1 MNTLC
6 HESCPPAEALMREV
20 LRDGRAFEDE
30 YPLVFAPG
38 APGRVLTVE
47 DPDGLVLSA
56 CATLERRLLGP
67 LGARRAGLIGSVVTR
82 PERRGE
88 GHGAQILAAAE
99 ARFAASGCLLALL
112 WADDP
117 AFYTRR
123 GYVPVGAEL
132 DWPLERRSVAA
143 LPEPRGVRPASER
156 DCGRIHELYQAHL
169 ARVDRSLE
177 ETRALLRVPG
187 LETLVLERDGQVV
200 AYAARGRG
208 EDLGNAVHEWGG
220 GTLDVLALA
229 RAHVEAS
236 AGELVVL
243 MASPTAR
250 ELARYLEIVGIPG
263 RIGYLGMGKLV
274 SLERAAALIAGAA
287 EGEAAEC
294 SVRDGRVH
302 LRGPRGSALLD
313 ATQALLCIVPPRGDG
328 AVIEAVEAETGLAL
342 RALPWAPFVWGLD
355 SI

>member
-6 HESCPPAEALMREV
+6 HASSPPAAALMREV

-47 DPDGLVLSA
+47 DQEGLVLSA
-56 CATLERRLLGP
+56 CATLERKLVGP
-67 LGARRAGLIGSVVTR
+67 GGAHRVGLVGSVVTR

-88 GHGAQILAAAE
+88 GHGRRLLAAAE

-117 AFYTRR
+117 AFYERA
-123 GYVPVGAEL
+123 GYVPFGAEL
-132 DWPLERRSVAA
+132 DWPLGRQNVAA
-143 LPEPRGVRPASER
+143 LPEPHGVRRASER
-156 DCGRIHELYQAHL
+156 DAGRIHELYRAHA
-169 ARVDRSLE
+169 ARVDRSAQ
-177 ETRALLRVPG
+177 ETRMLLGIPG
-187 LETLVLERDGQVV
+187 VETLVLEREGAVV

-208 EDLGNAVHEWGG
+208 EDLANAVHEWGG
-220 GTLDVLALA
+220 ETLDVLALA

-236 AGELVVL
+236 RDELVVL

-250 ELARYLEIVGIPG
+250 ELACYLEIVGIPG

-274 SLERAAALIAGAA
+274 SLERAAEVLRAAAGP
-287 EGEAAEC
+287 EGVA
-294 SVRDGRVH
+294 SVRNDRVH
-302 LRGPRGSALLD
+302 LRGPRGAVELD
-313 ATQALLCIVPPRGDG
+313 ATQTLLCIAPPRGDST
-328 AVIEAVEAETGLAL
+328 VIEALERETGLAL
-342 RALPWAPFVWGLD
+342 PALPWAPFVWGLD